1 MTENID
7 NLFAMTFY
15 TYDRIREAWWI
26 WKNWDEAFS
35 LYIRYIKQARMQKT
49 DKTRSLDSFMTEAM
63 WWSEKKFKKVKKI
76 LVDLGLIEQIRGKW
90 WDASI
95 KVNYIIWKEKTEAIK
110 NKNISE
116 KENEKLEENSD
127 NVEITPS
134 EEDRV
139 KNTLSWDFQDRVIL
153 DRVKITLQNIYKE
166 VNKNKNISNKI
177 YIPQNSFFYEISK
190 KFLDFQISQNVHQ
203 ILFLIKNTAS
213 KIKNSDF
220 PFEKYSF
227 EDLKDWELN
236 KNEFQEELA
245 KIIIINNWA
254 EEAEKLKRID
264 KYTEEQ
270 IEFVFEFTKQDEFWK
285 NQILS
290 IKKFREKNKNNIPYF
305 VVMIDKI
312 KEKYKKP
319 QFQTGVVVA
328 DNF

>member
-1 MTENID
+1 M
-7 NLFAMTFY
+7 
-15 TYDRIREAWWI
+15 
-26 WKNWDEAFS
+26 
-35 LYIRYIKQARMQKT
+35 
-49 DKTRSLDSFMTEAM
+49 
-63 WWSEKKFKKVKKI
+63 
-76 LVDLGLIEQIRGKW
+76 
-90 WDASI
+90 
-95 KVNYIIWKEKTEAIK
+95 
-110 NKNISE
+110 
-116 KENEKLEENSD
+116 
-127 NVEITPS
+127 
-134 EEDRV
+134 
-139 KNTLSWDFQDRVIL
+139 L

-190 KFLDFQISQNVHQ
+190 RFLDFQISQNVHQ

-236 KNEFQEELA
+236 KNEFKEELA

-290 IKKFREKNKNNIPYF
+290 VKKFREKNKNNIPYF

-312 KEKYKKP
+312 KEKYKKS
-319 QFQTGVVVA
+319 QFQTGVVVT